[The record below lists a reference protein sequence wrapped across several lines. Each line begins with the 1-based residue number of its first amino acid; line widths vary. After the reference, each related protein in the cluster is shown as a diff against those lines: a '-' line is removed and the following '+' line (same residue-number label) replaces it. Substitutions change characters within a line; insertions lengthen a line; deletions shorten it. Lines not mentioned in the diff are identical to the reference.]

1 MTETQQTADWI
12 AAEYSEY
19 SAQKLHVWIMQGAEV
34 LAERSA
40 SCDRAR
46 LKETLATV
54 CADLRPDQTLPL
66 ILSGD
71 TTDLHAVPHKPADL
85 RPVAEAGSGPVVI
98 HRLPGLRQAAPT
110 GYITHAATRLA
121 GFITLNPNW
130 DGVVCLPDARS
141 CWAQLSAGEVV
152 SFQCFSSLRM
162 LQTLATQA
170 TADWC
175 RDSFADALSDTMSR
189 PERLAARLSEAQAG
203 QDLGELDA
211 KQARGRALGALLGA
225 ELAATRAY
233 WLGQNLALIGD
244 PADAAG
250 YAAAL
255 EQQGLPV
262 TIADAK
268 RMALAGLSVAYRT
281 LTGG

>member
-1 MTETQQTADWI
+1 MTATQQTADWI
-12 AAEYSEY
+12 AAEYS
-19 SAQKLHVWIMQGAEV
+19 AQELHVWIMREAEI
-34 LAERSA
+34 LAERTA
-40 SCDRAR
+40 PCDAAHT
-46 LKETLATV
+46 KETLTAL
-54 CADLRPDQTLPL
+54 CAELLPDQTIPV

-71 TTDLHAVPHKPADL
+71 TSELHAVPHKPADL
-85 RPVAEAGSGPVVI
+85 RPVPEAGSGRLTI

-130 DGVVCLPDARS
+130 DGVVCLPGARS
-141 CWAQLSAGEVV
+141 CWALLSAGEVV
-152 SFQCFSSLRM
+152 SFQCFSSLQI
-162 LQTLATQA
+162 LQTLAPNDNA
-170 TADWC
+170 EWC
-175 RDSFADALSDTMSR
+175 RDSFAGALSDTMSR

-203 QDLGELDA
+203 QDLGEFNE
-211 KQARGRALGALLGA
+211 KQAQGRKLGALLGA

-262 TIADAK
+262 TVTDAK

-281 LTGG
+281 LTAS